1 MASNNLSGKILSGMA
16 WTYFE
21 RLLSQGVS
29 VLVTI
34 ILARLL
40 LPEQYGVVSI
50 VTVFI
55 TLCDALVVGGF
66 SDTLIQKRGADQ
78 LDFSTL
84 FWFVLV
90 LGIVMY
96 GVVFTLAPYIQLF
109 FKNTSLVCE
118 TLRVMAIR
126 IPINAVQSIQSA
138 RISKRMEYRYFFFAN
153 LAGTLASALVG
164 IYMAFAGFGVWALVA
179 QYLISSFVGT
189 LVIWFSCGWRPD
201 FAFSAER
208 LKYLYSVGWKMQCSS
223 LLAAFYGELESIC
236 IGKKYTAADLAFY
249 DKGKQ
254 FPRLI
259 MENVQTTI
267 SKVMLPAFSTENN
280 DIAAM
285 KALAKRSIRIGT
297 FVISPLLVGLI
308 MCADE
313 FVHIVLTEKW
323 MASVPFL
330 RLICLYYI
338 LQPLMT
344 LNKQIVIAVG
354 QTKLY
359 LMMEIQKKLIG
370 IFLLCVALFASDSV
384 LMIAVSSFINQCIG
398 LVIQSYPLKRII
410 NYPIAEQL
418 SDFLPALISA
428 ALMAAAV
435 WCVGLLPL
443 PTFLILVVKIAV
455 GIAVYVL
462 IALITKNESFTFL
475 LNTLKK
481 VLHK

>member
-1 MASNNLSGKILSGMA
+1 
-16 WTYFE
+16 
-21 RLLSQGVS
+21 
-29 VLVTI
+29 
-34 ILARLL
+34 
-40 LPEQYGVVSI
+40 
-50 VTVFI
+50 
-55 TLCDALVVGGF
+55 
-66 SDTLIQKRGADQ
+66 
-78 LDFSTL
+78 
-84 FWFVLV
+84 
-90 LGIVMY
+90 
-96 GVVFTLAPYIQLF
+96 
-109 FKNTSLVCE
+109 
-118 TLRVMAIR
+118 
-126 IPINAVQSIQSA
+126 
-138 RISKRMEYRYFFFAN
+138 
-153 LAGTLASALVG
+153 
-164 IYMAFAGFGVWALVA
+164 
-179 QYLISSFVGT
+179 
-189 LVIWFSCGWRPD
+189 
-201 FAFSAER
+201 
-208 LKYLYSVGWKMQCSS
+208 
-223 LLAAFYGELESIC
+223 
-236 IGKKYTAADLAFY
+236 
-249 DKGKQ
+249 
-254 FPRLI
+254 
-259 MENVQTTI
+259 
-267 SKVMLPAFSTENN
+267 
-280 DIAAM
+280 M